1 MDWLCAPVCAHGV
14 LQCAIGYVGGKNRTS
29 MKRQYGHRA
38 HNISASGLS
47 QQSVPWDWTNFL
59 LHFIPITMPLALMEE
74 ARVAKVS
81 P

>member
-1 MDWLCAPVCAHGV
+1 M
-14 LQCAIGYVGGKNRTS
+14 Q
-29 MKRQYGHRA
+29 RQYGNRA
-38 HNISASGLS
+38 ENISASGLT

-59 LHFIPITMPLALMEE
+59 LHCIPVTMPLALMEE